1 MKTFSALGNIPSR
14 SSARWGRMATAA
26 MMGTTRRN
34 NTISPWKGSGTGL
47 RTTTSNHTQ
56 HAWLKHHMA
65 IPVAMRL
72 QNRRVCP
79 RLSKAFLAERMKAAV
94 IASSGIRSPIA
105 TRKKGLGNTTGASAK
120 ASSRPTP
127 QRSAE
132 IWSRDT
138 AFHHMT
144 FAIRCLDH
152 GLVTGCHYGNVRLVW
167 AATARIRVMA
177 FPANRL
183 RRLRRTET
191 LRALVR
197 ETRLTPESLVYPLFV
212 CPGTGIRREV
222 RSMPGVF
229 NLSVDEA
236 VKEVRETRALG
247 VLSIILFGLPEKKD
261 EVATG
266 AWAEDGIVQR
276 AARAIKSEVRDVVV
290 MGDVCLCEY
299 MSHGHCGILKAGPQS
314 LGAAAAAPPAAAEY
328 EIVNDASLELLAR
341 TSVSL
346 ARSGVDIIAPSD
358 MMDGRVGAIRGA
370 LDQAGFANTPIL
382 SYAAK
387 FSSGFYGPFREA
399 ADSAPQFGDRRSY
412 QMDPANIREA
422 MREIELDI
430 EEGADMI
437 MVKPAMPYLDVI
449 AAARDR
455 FDLPLAA
462 YQVSGEYAMIE
473 AAARN
478 QWIDRERVMM
488 ESLLCI
494 RRAGASM
501 ILTYYAKEAAK
512 LLA

>member
-1 MKTFSALGNIPSR
+1 M
-14 SSARWGRMATAA
+14 WGRD
-26 MMGTTRRN
+26 TT
-34 NTISPWKGSGTGL
+34 L
-47 RTTTSNHTQ
+47 
-56 HAWLKHHMA
+56 
-65 IPVAMRL
+65 
-72 QNRRVCP
+72 
-79 RLSKAFLAERMKAAV
+79 
-94 IASSGIRSPIA
+94 
-105 TRKKGLGNTTGASAK
+105 
-120 ASSRPTP
+120 
-127 QRSAE
+127 
-132 IWSRDT
+132 
-138 AFHHMT
+138 HHMT
-144 FAIRCLDH
+144 FATICLDH
-152 GLVTGCHYGNVRLVW
+152 GLVTGGYYGNVRPYWGRLLLEL
-167 AATARIRVMA
+167 RVMA
-177 FPANRL
+177 FPANRP

-197 ETRLTPESLVYPLFV
+197 ETRLTPESLVYPLFI
-212 CPGTGIRREV
+212 CPGTGIRKEV

-247 VLSIILFGLPEKKD
+247 VSAIILFGLPEKKD

-290 MGDVCLCEY
+290 IGDVCLCEY
-299 MSHGHCGILKAGPQS
+299 MSHGHCGIVKVNEKVKVKANEKSGPQS
-314 LGAAAAAPPAAAEY
+314 LGAAAAAPPATAEY

-370 LDQAGFANTPIL
+370 LDEAGFENTPIL

-494 RRAGASM
+494 RRAGRA
-501 ILTYYAKEAAK
+501 
-512 LLA
+512 